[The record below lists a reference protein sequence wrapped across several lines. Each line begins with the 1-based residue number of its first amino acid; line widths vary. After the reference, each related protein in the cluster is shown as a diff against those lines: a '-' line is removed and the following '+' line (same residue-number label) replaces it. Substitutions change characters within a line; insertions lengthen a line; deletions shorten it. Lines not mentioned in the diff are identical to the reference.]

1 VVTPDPLTSANA
13 GDFPFAAVA
22 LAGVDVTCAT
32 AYLLSEDESPAGERL
47 LGVLVWASD
56 VPEWQL
62 EEVTHLAVALGYV
75 MTEDGAP
82 IETAANAEGAESSP
96 GEGEVPPSSFSRR
109 LDVPESN
116 DAGFDVDPG
125 VSGPPGTS
133 LLLEYYPAA
142 TPEASAGLAITFSPG
157 TP

>member
-32 AYLLSEDESPAGERL
+32 AYVLSEDDPPGGERL

-56 VPEWQL
+56 VPEWQV

-82 IETAANAEGAESSP
+82 IETAADAEGAESGP
-96 GEGEVPPSSFSRR
+96 GGDEVPPSSFSRR

-116 DAGFDVDPG
+116 DAASDVEPG
-125 VSGPPGTS
+125 VVGPPGTS

-142 TPEASAGLAITFSPG
+142 TPDALAGLAITFSPG
-157 TP
+157 SP